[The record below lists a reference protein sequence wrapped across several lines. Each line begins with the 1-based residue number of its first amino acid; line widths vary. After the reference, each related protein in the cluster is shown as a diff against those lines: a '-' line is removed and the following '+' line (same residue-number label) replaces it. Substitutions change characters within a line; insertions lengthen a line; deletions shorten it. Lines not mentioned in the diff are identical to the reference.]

1 MACTEG
7 LTIITTTIIHM
18 KTLISLLFFAVMAAF
33 TPQGT
38 GVEEYAGI
46 YKIKDGPLSTV
57 TVSTESGKLFAEV
70 DSYGKNE
77 ILKQDKAD
85 TFKSTSSYGTVYTF
99 QRNAD
104 KKVVSVK
111 IALMEQ
117 ELVAEKEIK

>member
-1 MACTEG
+1 
-7 LTIITTTIIHM
+7 M
-18 KTLISLLFFAVMAAF
+18 KTLLSILLFAILTAF
-33 TPQGT
+33 TQQGA
-38 GVEEYAGI
+38 GIEEYAGI
-46 YKIKDGPLSTV
+46 YKIKDGPLSAI
-57 TVSTESGKLFAEV
+57 TVSAENGKLFAEV

-104 KKVVSVK
+104 KKVVAVK